1 MRKTIAL
8 SALAGWLIAWNWLR
22 LETGT
27 SFGQAVLIVTLAIAP
42 AVFRSTPT
50 RATAALVGF
59 LIAAGSAFRLGPVDP
74 VSCTF
79 PIEFWAFRQ
88 IIRCRVKN
96 SRVSALESRFNRF
109 GACSEGHPVSM
120 PYYSATAMN
129 PVARWRVPS
138 AVEPE

>member
-59 LIAAGSAFRLGPVDP
+59 LIAAVTPRGRALHDYLSGTLVVFGRKKRL
-74 VSCTF
+74 
-79 PIEFWAFRQ
+79 
-88 IIRCRVKN
+88 
-96 SRVSALESRFNRF
+96 
-109 GACSEGHPVSM
+109 
-120 PYYSATAMN
+120 
-129 PVARWRVPS
+129 
-138 AVEPE
+138 